1 MPSPTLP
8 LAVGPLPIGIFSL
21 LQIILFALSSDIYH
35 LYSIPFYLYSTVGG
49 NVLLVFV
56 VSRVGASVGVAVTSV
71 LSCLVFIL
79 FRTCCGFFSC
89 LALASLPKMFFL
101 LEFGDSVNIEGWGIN
116 LDGGSCGYH

>member
-56 VSRVGASVGVAVTSV
+56 VSRVGASVGVAVTSI
-71 LSCLVFIL
+71 LSLSHFLVAVD
-79 FRTCCGFFSC
+79 FF
-89 LALASLPKMFFL
+89 ALPCACVFARKLFFL
-101 LEFGDSVNIEGWGIN
+101 
-116 LDGGSCGYH
+116 